1 MPDNTLL
8 LNTPISLPQIQ
19 HDVQRK
25 LGACLIQIQQY
36 ERLLKSMLAISKVQG
51 NPETVETNQVARVS
65 DLHGKSLGQLINE
78 YLLKEVVIN
87 APHDSDSDVED
98 ADAERR
104 VLATG
109 MPYFKVRHQIV
120 MTPEKLESA
129 SQALEEMRSTRND
142 LVHHFLDRFSLKTE
156 EGCGLAITYLG
167 ACQATFEANC
177 AQLSEWAAAMVKT
190 RGLTASIM
198 QSQVVE
204 DLFDG
209 INPDGTVDWSSSA
222 IVQVLREAE
231 AACGLNGWTLLN
243 TAIAWIGKHHAEQK
257 PSKYHCK
264 TWRQILQRSS
274 QFQTRTETR
283 EAGDQSETWFQ
294 SNIKLQPQA
303 QPAIAHR
310 TQ

>member
-8 LNTPISLPQIQ
+8 ANTPISIPQIQ
-19 HDVQRK
+19 HEVQRK

-36 ERLLKSMLAISKVQG
+36 ERLLKSMLATSKVQG
-51 NPETVETNQVARVS
+51 NPETVETNQAARVN
-65 DLHGKSLGQLINE
+65 DLYGRPLGQLINE
-78 YLLKEVVIN
+78 HLLKDVLVN
-87 APHDSDSDVED
+87 APHDSDGDVED

-109 MPYFKVRHQIV
+109 MPYFKVRHQIF

-129 SQALEEMRSTRND
+129 SQALKEMRSTRND
-142 LVHHFLDRFSLKTE
+142 LVHHFLYRFSLKTE
-156 EGCGLAITYLG
+156 EGCALALTYLG
-167 ACQATFEANC
+167 ACQATFKSNF
-177 AQLSEWAAAMVKT
+177 AQLSEWSASMLNT
-190 RGLTASIM
+190 RALSASIM
-198 QSQVVE
+198 QSQVVQ

-222 IVQVLREAE
+222 IVQALREAE

-243 TAIAWIGKHHAEQK
+243 TAIAWIGKHHAEQT
-257 PSKYHCK
+257 PPKYHCK
-264 TWRQILQRSS
+264 TWRQVLKRSG
-274 QFQTRTETR
+274 QFETRTKTK

-294 SNIKLQPQA
+294 SNIKSQPQA
-303 QPAIAHR
+303 QPATAHR